1 MREKRFNLVHRLI
14 HWAIALTFLFL
25 LLTILLRMGWMN
37 KDGVGDIVR
46 KNLGKFG
53 TEISKADAATI
64 GKAVRRPMWSWHVI
78 AGYVL
83 IGLYVIRMTVTAI
96 QGIAY
101 KNPLSKDTPL
111 MERFKSWVYIVFYM
125 LVAVSLFTGFMI
137 ENGPKDL
144 QKNMEFVHVKSLYY
158 LLAFIFIH
166 LSGVFLADAGPER
179 GIISR
184 MISGD
189 RKD

>member
-1 MREKRFNLVHRLI
+1 MREKRFDLVHRLI

-25 LLTILLRMGWMN
+25 LFTVLLRLGWMN
-37 KDGVGDIVR
+37 KDAVGDIIQ
-46 KNLGKFG
+46 KNLGKYG
-53 TEISKADAATI
+53 AAINKADAATI
-64 GKAVRRPMWSWHVI
+64 GKAVRRPMWSWHII

-83 IGLYVIRMTVTAI
+83 IGLYVIRMIITAS

-101 KNPLSKDTPL
+101 KNPFKKSTPL
-111 MERFKSWVYIVFYM
+111 KEKFKSWVYIVFYA

-144 QKNMEFVHVKSLYY
+144 QKNMEFIHVRSLYY

-166 LSGVFLADAGPER
+166 LAGVLLADAGPER

-189 RKD
+189 RTD